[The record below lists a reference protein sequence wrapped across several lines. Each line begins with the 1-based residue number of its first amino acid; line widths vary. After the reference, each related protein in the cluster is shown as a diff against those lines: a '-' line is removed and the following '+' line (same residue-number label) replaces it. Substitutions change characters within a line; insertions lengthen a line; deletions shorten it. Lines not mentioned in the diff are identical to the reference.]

1 MGEVCADCYGTYR
14 RGQVK
19 DMKYEQGA
27 ELMLDALRGIHGK
40 FKKLYGQAAMRL
52 DDDTYILSGGTGLLS
67 DINEDNLV
75 VCEISAGGLGEVFN
89 VRKDINAVIFGITAD
104 MVSVSEGGSNV
115 RTALEDLAQL
125 TGAELKVLPD
135 ASPENIISAL
145 EDTSVCLVKDMGGV
159 ATGSNIRKAVA
170 GIQIVEKA
178 CEAEVHGK
186 LLGGTVPIDAGLAE
200 SYRREFRSDYVNRN
214 EQGKIPF
221 IGFDEK
227 EFELRGQLI
236 DMGREL
242 VKRDLSYG
250 SWGNLSVRLN
260 DDEML
265 ITPSSMDYFDI
276 KPEDIVRVNINTHEY
291 SDDQRTPSNE
301 FLMHAAL
308 YGKYEDCGAVIHTH
322 SNGISV
328 FAACEAGFAAGHEE
342 VRRLV
347 GDTRV
352 TRYERAGSP
361 ELAEA
366 VADTMLDT
374 HAAVIPHHGAVYTGP
389 SLQVAFRVAEAIEI
403 RARNILDFDS
413 KPEDDEE

>member
-1 MGEVCADCYGTYR
+1 M
-14 RGQVK
+14 
-19 DMKYEQGA
+19 
-27 ELMLDALRGIHGK
+27 
-40 FKKLYGQAAMRL
+40 
-52 DDDTYILSGGTGLLS
+52 
-67 DINEDNLV
+67 
-75 VCEISAGGLGEVFN
+75 
-89 VRKDINAVIFGITAD
+89 
-104 MVSVSEGGSNV
+104 

-135 ASPENIISAL
+135 ASPENIIGAL
-145 EDTSVCLVKDMGGV
+145 EDTSVCLVKDMGGI

-178 CEAEVHGK
+178 CEAEIHGK
-186 LLGGTVPIDAGLAE
+186 LLGGTIPIDAELAE
-200 SYRREFRSDYVNRN
+200 RYRREFSSDYVNRH

-221 IGFDEK
+221 IGFEEK

-260 DDEML
+260 DHEML

-276 KPEDIVRVNINTHEY
+276 KPEDIVRMDINTLEY
-291 SDDQRTPSNE
+291 SGDQREPSNE
-301 FLMHAAL
+301 SLMHAAL
-308 YGKYEDCGAVIHTH
+308 YRKYEDCDAVIHTH
-322 SNGISV
+322 SNGIST

-352 TRYERAGSP
+352 TSYARAGSA

-366 VADTMLDT
+366 VVETMLDT

>member
-1 MGEVCADCYGTYR
+1 
-14 RGQVK
+14 
-19 DMKYEQGA
+19 MKYEQGA

-52 DDDTYILSGGTGLLS
+52 DDSSYILSGGTGLLS
-67 DINEDNLV
+67 DINEENLV
-75 VCEISAGGLGEVFN
+75 ICRISDGGLGEIFSM
-89 VRKDINAVIFGITAD
+89 RKDINAVIFGITAD
-104 MVSVSEGGSNV
+104 MVDVSKDGRNV

-125 TGAELKVLPD
+125 TGPELKVIPD
-135 ASPENIISAL
+135 ATPESIIGAL
-145 EDTSVCLVKDMGGV
+145 EDTSVCLVKDTGGI

-186 LLGGTVPIDAGLAE
+186 LLGGTVPINAELAE
-200 SYRREFRSDYVNRN
+200 SYCREFRADYVNRN

-221 IGFDEK
+221 IGFEEK

-260 DDEML
+260 DHEML

-276 KPEDIVRVNINTHEY
+276 KPEDIVRVDINTLEY
-291 SDDQRTPSNE
+291 SADQRVPSNE
-301 FLMHAAL
+301 SLMHAAL
-308 YGKYEDCGAVIHTH
+308 YRRYPECGAVIHTH
-322 SNGISV
+322 SNGMSV
-328 FAACEAGFAAGHEE
+328 FAACEAGYAAWHEE
-342 VRRLV
+342 IKKLV
-347 GDTRV
+347 GDAKV
-352 TRYERAGSP
+352 TKYARAGSS

-366 VADTMLDT
+366 VADTMSDT
-374 HAAVIPHHGAVYTGP
+374 HAAVIPHHGAVFTGP
-389 SLQVAFRVAEAIEI
+389 SLQIAFSIAEAMEV
-403 RARNILDFDS
+403 RARNILGFGS

>member
-1 MGEVCADCYGTYR
+1 
-14 RGQVK
+14 
-19 DMKYEQGA
+19 MKYEQGA

-135 ASPENIISAL
+135 ASPENIIGAL
-145 EDTSVCLVKDMGGV
+145 EDTSVCLVKDMGGI

-170 GIQIVEKA
+170 GIQIMEKA
-178 CEAEVHGK
+178 CEAEVHGD
-186 LLGGTVPIDAGLAE
+186 LLGGTIPIDAELAE
-200 SYRREFRSDYVNRN
+200 SYRREFSSDYVNRN

-221 IGFDEK
+221 IGFEEK

-276 KPEDIVRVNINTHEY
+276 KPEDIVRVDINTLEY
-291 SDDQRTPSNE
+291 SEDQRIPSNE

-308 YGKYEDCGAVIHTH
+308 
-322 SNGISV
+322 
-328 FAACEAGFAAGHEE
+328 
-342 VRRLV
+342 
-347 GDTRV
+347 
-352 TRYERAGSP
+352 
-361 ELAEA
+361 
-366 VADTMLDT
+366 
-374 HAAVIPHHGAVYTGP
+374 
-389 SLQVAFRVAEAIEI
+389 
-403 RARNILDFDS
+403 
-413 KPEDDEE
+413 

>member
-135 ASPENIISAL
+135 ASPENIIGAL
-145 EDTSVCLVKDMGGV
+145 EDTSVCLVKDMGGI

-178 CEAEVHGK
+178 CEAEIHGK
-186 LLGGTVPIDAGLAE
+186 LLGGTIPIDAELAE
-200 SYRREFRSDYVNRN
+200 SYRREFSSDYVNRN

-221 IGFDEK
+221 IGFEEK

-260 DDEML
+260 DHEML

-276 KPEDIVRVNINTHEY
+276 KPEDIVRMDINTLEY
-291 SDDQRTPSNE
+291 SGNQREPSNE
-301 FLMHAAL
+301 SLMHAAL
-308 YGKYEDCGAVIHTH
+308 YRKYEDCDAVIHTH
-322 SNGISV
+322 SNGIST

-352 TRYERAGSP
+352 TSYARAGSA

-366 VADTMLDT
+366 VVETMLDT
-374 HAAVIPHHGAVYTGP
+374 HAAVIPHHGAVFTGP

>member
-1 MGEVCADCYGTYR
+1 
-14 RGQVK
+14 
-19 DMKYEQGA
+19 MKYEQGA

-115 RTALEDLAQL
+115 RTALEDLA
-125 TGAELKVLPD
+125 KVLPD
-135 ASPENIISAL
+135 ASPENIIGAL
-145 EDTSVCLVKDMGGV
+145 EDTSVCLVKDMGGI

-178 CEAEVHGK
+178 CEAEIHGK
-186 LLGGTVPIDAGLAE
+186 LLGGTIPIDAELAE
-200 SYRREFRSDYVNRN
+200 SYRREFSSDYVNRN

-221 IGFDEK
+221 IGFEEK

-260 DDEML
+260 DHEML

-276 KPEDIVRVNINTHEY
+276 KPEDIVRMDINTLEY
-291 SDDQRTPSNE
+291 SGDQREPSNE
-301 FLMHAAL
+301 SLMHAAL
-308 YGKYEDCGAVIHTH
+308 YRKYEDCDAVIHTH
-322 SNGISV
+322 SNGIST

-352 TRYERAGSP
+352 TSYARAGSA

-366 VADTMLDT
+366 VVETMLDT
-374 HAAVIPHHGAVYTGP
+374 HAAVIPHHGAVFTGP